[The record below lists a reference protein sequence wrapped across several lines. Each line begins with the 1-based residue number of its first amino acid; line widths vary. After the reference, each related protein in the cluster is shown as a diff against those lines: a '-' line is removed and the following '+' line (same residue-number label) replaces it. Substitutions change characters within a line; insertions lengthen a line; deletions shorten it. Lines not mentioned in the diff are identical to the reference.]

1 MSPSPRSR
9 KNRQGGKGRMVDLEK
24 VTNHICPRCGKA
36 AMNIYYSEG
45 SEKKV
50 GAWCEICDLKG
61 FFSHNKLFSVEEI
74 YSV

>member
-1 MSPSPRSR
+1 MSPNPRSR
-9 KNRQGGKGRMVDLEK
+9 KDRQGGKRRIVDLEK

-74 YSV
+74 YRV

>member
-1 MSPSPRSR
+1 MSSHPRSR
-9 KNRQGGKGRMVDLEK
+9 KNRQTSRRRGADLEK

-61 FFSHNKLFSVEEI
+61 FFSNNKLFSVEEI
-74 YSV
+74 YNV

>member
-1 MSPSPRSR
+1 MSPHLRSK
-9 KNRQGGKGRMVDLEK
+9 KNRQIGKNRQVDLEK

-50 GAWCEICDLKG
+50 GAWCELCDLKG
-61 FFSHNKLFSVEEI
+61 FFSNNKLFSVEEI
-74 YSV
+74 YNV